1 MKQVLIGCGVVV
13 LLGLLFFGYVA
24 YRLWPNLTNMQGQWA
39 AAGDELTALERDYPF
54 DAQAQ
59 QELDPARFDRML
71 DVRVELADFFTGVGA
86 RMEAMEQA
94 QEADDGP
101 GWIVTWQGILDQIAP
116 VLTEVTTRLR
126 SAQMSPQEFAFH
138 NRVMWAV
145 LARVD
150 DNLAGEELE
159 ELRGRY
165 TSFEELYEAMRKDQP
180 QLLALKDLLAG
191 LPPAAIKSAEQL
203 MAADIPRV
211 SRAIA
216 VTDVDHLYLQPQ
228 RFKEVQP
235 VEALPP
241 PTRPVTPYE
250 PASRPAPDPASDPA
264 AGPAGPA
271 APAAPV
277 KPAPTPVEPAPR

>member
-1 MKQVLIGCGVVV
+1 MKKVLIGCGVVV

-24 YRLWPNLTNMQGQWA
+24 YRLWPNVTNMQEQWA

-54 DAQAQ
+54 DVQAQ
-59 QELDPARFDRML
+59 QDLDPARFGRML
-71 DVRVELADFFTGVGA
+71 DVRVELADYFTGVGE

-94 QEADDGP
+94 HGADDGP
-101 GWIVTWQGILDQIAP
+101 GWIGTLQGFFDQIAP

-126 SAQMSPQEFAFH
+126 SAEMSPQEFAFH

-165 TSFEELYEAMRKDQP
+165 KRFEELYETMRKDQP

-191 LPPAAIKSAEQL
+191 LPPAAVKSAEQL
-203 MAADIPRV
+203 MAADLTRV

-228 RFKEVQP
+228 RFKEVEP

-241 PTRPVTPYE
+241 PTR
-250 PASRPAPDPASDPA
+250 ASSPPDPA
-264 AGPAGPA
+264 A
-271 APAAPV
+271 APAVPPAGEAVPTPPV
-277 KPAPTPVEPAPR
+277 EPAPAPVEPAPR

>member
-24 YRLWPNLTNMQGQWA
+24 YRLWPNVTNMQEQWA

-59 QELDPARFDRML
+59 HELDPARFNLML
-71 DVRVELADFFTGVGA
+71 DVRVELADYFTGVGE
-86 RMEAMEQA
+86 RMEAMEEA
-94 QEADDGP
+94 HEADDGP
-101 GWIVTWQGILDQIAP
+101 SWIGTLQGFFDQIAP

-126 SAQMSPQEFAFH
+126 SAQMSTKEFDFH

-165 TSFEELYEAMRKDQP
+165 KRFEELYETMRKDQP
-180 QLLALKDLLAG
+180 QLLALKDLLSG
-191 LPPAAIKSAEQL
+191 LPPAAVKSAEQL

-228 RFKEVQP
+228 RFKEVEP

-241 PTRPVTPYE
+241 PTRASPPHE
-250 PASRPAPDPASDPA
+250 PATGPAPEPAGQQPA
-264 AGPAGPA
+264 ADQA
-271 APAAPV
+271 APAPPVEPAPV
-277 KPAPTPVEPAPR
+277 PVEPAPR